1 LRSERRAVSKVTR
14 EPGPEPY
21 DRVLEPKGVAMYAR
35 MTRFE
40 GGNPATLTQELDDMR
55 RQMESGLTDEAI
67 DQMAEQVKGQFD
79 RDEVARL
86 LRSIKRTIVLAD
98 TEKGS
103 SAMVLFCDTEEDA
116 RGVDRLFDA
125 MSPGEGGG
133 KRQSADVYEVA
144 VDQTFS
150 S

>member
-1 LRSERRAVSKVTR
+1 
-14 EPGPEPY
+14 
-21 DRVLEPKGVAMYAR
+21 MYAR
-35 MTRFE
+35 VTRFD
-40 GGNPATLTQELDDMR
+40 GGEPATLKQELDDMR
-55 RQMESGLTDEAI
+55 NQMQSGLTDEAI
-67 DQMAEQVKGQFD
+67 DQLAEQVKGQFE

-86 LRSIKRTIVLAD
+86 LSSIKRTIVLAD
-98 TEKGS
+98 AEKGS

-144 VDQTFS
+144 IDQTFS
-150 S
+150 K